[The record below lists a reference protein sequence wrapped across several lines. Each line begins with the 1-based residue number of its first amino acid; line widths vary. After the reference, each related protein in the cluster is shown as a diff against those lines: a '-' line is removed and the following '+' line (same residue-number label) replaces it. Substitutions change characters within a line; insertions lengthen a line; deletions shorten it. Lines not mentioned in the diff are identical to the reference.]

1 MKVQINS
8 LQALQ
13 RLIDEDEEL
22 KLQIKAMVLNS
33 LSKNALKAT
42 LNGEFADAMR
52 KAINEEFADSN
63 AFGAYIQKSTA
74 STIPR
79 YIPTEAFKHVI
90 HSEVRSA
97 FRELIKEEI
106 VELEGEAKQMV
117 DGTIKSTIGDICT
130 WVSEANIDRLVR
142 EKLKKMI
149 EQEH

>member
-22 KLQIKAMVLNS
+22 KLQIKATVLNS
-33 LSKNALKAT
+33 LAKNALKAT
-42 LNGEFADAMR
+42 LNGEFADAMSR
-52 KAINEEFADSN
+52 AIKDELADSN
-63 AFGAYIQKSTA
+63 AIGAYIQKSTN
-74 STIPR
+74 SIIPR
-79 YIPTEAFKHVI
+79 YIPTEAFKQVI

-106 VELEGEAKQMV
+106 AELESEAKQMV
-117 DGTIKSTIGDICT
+117 NDSIQSTIGDICT
-130 WVSEANIDRLVR
+130 RVSEANIDRLVR

-149 EQEH
+149 EQ